1 LFPAMAGLRLDRTTS
16 LSYGVFSDIYG
27 CIARM
32 FWPFRKLLGSRTVST
47 VAPAIPSGE
56 RAYAIG
62 DIHGCDQLFAAL
74 QQAIEAHEARWP
86 SARTSI
92 ILLGDLIDRGPDSA
106 AVLARAK
113 DWQERHRAKGL
124 PFHILMGNH
133 EDMLLQSMAKVEALR
148 PFVEHGG
155 KETILSLGVSPAA
168 YEAASWNELQNLLR
182 HTLGEERAAFIRSFQ
197 PMVKLG
203 DYAFTHAGI
212 RPGVALEEQSA
223 QDMRWIREPF
233 LSSNDDHGAFIIHGH
248 TIVEAPD
255 LRSNRIGID
264 TGAYASGRLTALM
277 LEGTQRWFLSA
288 VQSGATI
295 TTSLQQAA

>member
-1 LFPAMAGLRLDRTTS
+1 MFPAKAGLRLDQTTS

-27 CIARM
+27 CNTRM

-47 VAPAIPSGE
+47 VAPAIPAGE
-56 RAYAIG
+56 RVFAIG

-74 QQAIEAHEARWP
+74 QQAIEAQETRLP
-86 SARTSI
+86 PARTTI

-106 AVLARAK
+106 SVLARAQ
-113 DWQERHRAKGL
+113 DWQTRHRAKGL

-133 EDMLLQSMAKVEALR
+133 EDMLLQAMAKVDAMRL
-148 PFVEHGG
+148 FVEHGG

-168 YEAASWNELQNLLR
+168 YEAASWGELQGLLR
-182 HTLGEERAAFIRSFQ
+182 AALGEQRAAFIRSFQ
-197 PMVKLG
+197 SMVQLG

-212 RPGVALEEQSA
+212 RPGLPLEEQSA

-233 LSSNDDHGAFIIHGH
+233 LSSNDNHGAVIIHGH
-248 TIVEAPD
+248 SIVEAPD